1 MSADKKRGWAKHFR
15 TRIAAGLIAGAVAAG
30 VIVPIG
36 AASHVSRITHVAAT
50 AGTAITRGVL
60 AATSTATRTFIPS
73 AASTTIG
80 SVTEQLAQAV
90 FASRLPFGDIIWR
103 EAKKNALAPELVAA
117 VVRQE
122 SQFKPAARS
131 YRGALGL
138 MQLLP
143 ATGRWMGAT
152 NLLNPQENIAA
163 GTKYLRYLYDEFG
176 NNEQKV
182 IAAYNAGDGNVR
194 RFGGLP
200 PFRETRK
207 YVSNVLRFR
216 DEFHSE
222 LAAAAGANVG
232 S

>member
-1 MSADKKRGWAKHFR
+1 MSADKKRGWAKLFR
-15 TRIAAGLIAGAVAAG
+15 TRIAAGLIAATVVAGAIAPIEMAG
-30 VIVPIG
+30 
-36 AASHVSRITHVAAT
+36 HVSRTAHVAAT
-50 AGTAITRGVL
+50 AATAITKGVV
-60 AATSTATRTFIPS
+60 AATSTVARTFVPP
-73 AASTTIG
+73 AGATAIG
-80 SVTEQLAQAV
+80 TVTEQAAQAV
-90 FASRLPFGDIIWR
+90 FASKVPFGDIIWR

-122 SQFKPAARS
+122 SQFRPAARS

-143 ATGRWMGAT
+143 ATGHWMGAT
-152 NLLNPQENIAA
+152 NLLSPQQNIAA

-222 LAAAAGANVG
+222 LAAAAAASIG